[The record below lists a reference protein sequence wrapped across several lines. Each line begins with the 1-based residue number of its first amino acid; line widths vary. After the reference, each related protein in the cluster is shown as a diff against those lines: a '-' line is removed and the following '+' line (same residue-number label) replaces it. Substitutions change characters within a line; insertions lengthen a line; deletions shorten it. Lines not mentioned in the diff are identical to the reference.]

1 MLKIEVLGPG
11 CSKCDDTF
19 EKVKQVLD
27 ELKSAGSIGL
37 EAELAK
43 ITDVFEIIDKG
54 VSFTPALVIDGKIK
68 LQGRVPSTG
77 EIKKFLLEEKT

>member
-27 ELKSAGSIGL
+27 DLKL
-37 EAELAK
+37 EAELIK
-43 ITDVFEIIDKG
+43 ITDVFQIIDRG
-54 VSFTPALVIDGKIK
+54 VSVTPALIVN
-68 LQGRVPSTG
+68 G
-77 EIKKFLLEEKT
+77 EIKFQGKVLSLEEIKSLLLEEKS

>member
-11 CSKCDDTF
+11 CSKCDDAF

-54 VSFTPALVIDGKIK
+54 VNFTPALVIDGKIK
-68 LQGRVPSTG
+68 FQGKVPSIR
-77 EIKKFLLEEKT
+77 EIKSILLEEKT

>member
-1 MLKIEVLGPG
+1 MKIEVLGPG
-11 CSKCDDTF
+11 CSRCDDTF

-43 ITDVFEIIDKG
+43 ITDVFEIIDRG
-54 VSFTPALVIDGKIK
+54 VSFTPALIVNGKIK
-68 LQGRVPSTG
+68 FQGKVPSTS
-77 EIKKFLLEEKT
+77 EIKSILLEEKN